1 MAAIKIELVNVLKRE
16 GLKTLNLSHNPAKR
30 LDCWRVRRLIISI
43 DAAITISWTET
54 SQWSR
59 ALSKGWK
66 KRGWSQNKHIPIQIK
81 WTNSHELCS
90 KYWVKLGLN
99 NRINN
104 FYFVNLKDDYKINK
118 KGKNK
123 MNICMLNKNKNEN

>member
-1 MAAIKIELVNVLKRE
+1 MAAIKIELVNILKRE
-16 GLKTLNLSHNPAKR
+16 GFKTLNLSHNPAKR

-59 ALSKGWK
+59 ALSKGW
-66 KRGWSQNKHIPIQIK
+66 NKQIPIQIK

-118 KGKNK
+118 ENKKGKNK
-123 MNICMLNKNKNEN
+123 MNRSMLNKNRNEN

>member
-1 MAAIKIELVNVLKRE
+1 MQQLRSVELRH
-16 GLKTLNLSHNPAKR
+16 LSDQEPYQR
-30 LDCWRVRRLIISI
+30 D
-43 DAAITISWTET
+43 E
-54 SQWSR
+54 
-59 ALSKGWK
+59 K
-66 KRGWSQNKHIPIQIK
+66 KRGWSQNKQIAIQIK

-118 KGKNK
+118 ENKKGKNK
-123 MNICMLNKNKNEN
+123 MNRCMLNKNKNEN